1 MLTILGLRFSERQI
15 LFFYLLLATLLLT
28 GLASWGLYHAYGLPV
43 ANARSLSVEI
53 KRNQQLFEKQQ
64 QHLYLLD
71 STYLAIAAYQP
82 GVKASFVEGDI
93 KTQIAEVRQM
103 YSIDTLQLFRAAD
116 KVAKDSLLFFKAFEQ
131 AADFYQMMYDDKKIL
146 ASKQTN
152 SELFTKELEECLI
165 SLQPA
170 PTPGPATQTIQRST
184 SSTQP

>member
-28 GLASWGLYHAYGLPV
+28 GLASWGLYHAYGFPV

-64 QHLYLLD
+64 QYLYLLD

-82 GVKASFVEGDI
+82 GIKASFVEGDI
-93 KTQIAEVRQM
+93 KNQIAEVRRI
-103 YSIDTLQLFRAAD
+103 YSIDTLQLFRTTD
-116 KVAKDSLLFFKAFEQ
+116 EVAKDSLQFFKAFEQ
-131 AADFYQMMYDDKKIL
+131 AADFYQMMYDDKEIL
-146 ASKQTN
+146 ASKQAN
-152 SELFTKELEECLI
+152 SELFTKELEECSI

-170 PTPGPATQTIQRST
+170 PAPQQATQTASLPA
-184 SSTQP
+184 SSTKP